1 MSPATPPEIFAST
14 LELLEELVAISS
26 PSGDPAGLAAAA
38 ECLAGAFGR
47 RGFDVEIRSQPDA
60 DDNLLP
66 VLYARGPEVAAGDP
80 YLLVVGHFDTVLAA
94 VPPERRGDRLYA
106 TGVIDMKGG
115 LAAFAGALDLL
126 AAQGRAGAR
135 DLLLAVV
142 PDEEVGGRLTQEV
155 VETLG
160 VGARGLWSLE
170 PGQVREV
177 GPGAQ
182 AETMVIGRRGMFQ
195 WRLEVEGRSAHAGN
209 GYWQGRSALVAAA
222 DWCLGARA
230 LAAPGH
236 GPTVNAGRLVAGD
249 RSFVDD
255 LGAGAALVG
264 TQQQLNVVP
273 DRARAEGEVRFL
285 KRADRDRLQREMGR
299 LAERVARDHGVEAVF
314 HHFSPVRPL
323 APAAASRRW
332 ARRAVEVAENGG
344 WRLEVEEDRPGIS
357 FPNFLPEGSE
367 IPAIDGL
374 GPVGGGMHTRD
385 EFVELASLDRRI
397 ALLAELLVAARQP
410 AAASKVRPGPT

>member
-1 MSPATPPEIFAST
+1 MKRTTPPEIFAST
-14 LELLEELVAISS
+14 LELPEELVAISS
-26 PSGDPAGLAAAA
+26 PSGDPTGLAAAA
-38 ECLAGAFGR
+38 ECLAAAFRR

-60 DDNLLP
+60 DETLLP
-66 VLYARGPEVAAGDP
+66 VVYARSPDLPAAGP
-80 YLLVVGHFDTVLAA
+80 YLLLVGHFDTVLAA
-94 VPPERRGDRLYA
+94 VPPERRDGRLYA
-106 TGVIDMKGG
+106 TGAIDMKGG
-115 LAAFAGALDLL
+115 LAALVGALDLL

-135 DLLLAVV
+135 DLLVAVV

-160 VGARGLWSLE
+160 VDARGLWSLE
-170 PGQVREV
+170 PGQQRGE
-177 GPGAQ
+177 

-195 WRLEVEGRSAHAGN
+195 WQLEVEGRSAHAGN

-222 DWCLGARA
+222 DWCVGARA

-255 LGAGAALVG
+255 LAGGAALVG

-273 DRARAEGEVRFL
+273 DRARVEGEARFL
-285 KRADRDRLQREMGR
+285 EPDDRRALQRDMGQ
-299 LAERVARDHGVEAVF
+299 LAERVAAEHGVEAAF
-314 HHFSPVRPL
+314 RHHSPVRPL
-323 APAAASRRW
+323 APAEASRRW
-332 ARRAVEVAENGG
+332 ARRAVEVAEAGG

-357 FPNFLPEGSE
+357 FPNFLPECAE
-367 IPAIDGL
+367 IPALDGL
-374 GPVGGGMHTRD
+374 GPVGGGMHTRE

-397 ALLAELLVAARQP
+397 ALLAELLVAALE
-410 AAASKVRPGPT
+410 